1 MLQIWDTAGQERFQS
16 LSSAFY
22 RGAEAC
28 CLVFDLTNKDSFEN
42 MLNWKQVFLSKSTPK
57 EAETFPFMVLGNKS
71 DLEEERRISNFDA
84 KKFCQQ
90 NGSMLYFETS
100 AKNGN
105 NVEGAFRDL
114 IETSME
120 RRDLL
125 GGTKNTIVKE

>member
-1 MLQIWDTAGQERFQS
+1 M
-16 LSSAFY
+16 
-22 RGAEAC
+22 
-28 CLVFDLTNKDSFEN
+28 
-42 MLNWKQVFLSKSTPK
+42 SKSTPK

-71 DLEEERRISNFDA
+71 DLEDDRRISNFDG

-90 NGSMLYFETS
+90 NGNMLYFETS